1 MILSV
6 NPTYEQTLT
15 PSHLMTSLSRI
26 PWSICLAFNI
36 NGACL
41 IFIKE
46 IVQFVMSRLHSV
58 RMSLMRVATMIY
70 HVALVSYVRRALLVW
85 LSLLVGQ
92 FHLVHR
98 AVQLIKTILLHII
111 VKDGSITSIRAY
123 IQSDFHLRIAAI
135 TDPLLTFLNLIDI
148 IW

>member
-41 IFIKE
+41 VFIE
-46 IVQFVMSRLHSV
+46 EVVQFVMSRLHSV

-70 HVALVSYVRRALLVW
+70 HVALVSYVGRALLV
-85 LSLLVGQ
+85 
-92 FHLVHR
+92 
-98 AVQLIKTILLHII
+98 
-111 VKDGSITSIRAY
+111 
-123 IQSDFHLRIAAI
+123 
-135 TDPLLTFLNLIDI
+135 
-148 IW
+148 